1 MINDAIKSALKI
13 TIPSLNSEIAK
24 SVGSMNA
31 ATAHRHTNKSPHT
44 TTSRSNSPQNQQQQ
58 QQHKQHHATNPHYQ
72 QYQQQHMQQ
81 QQKYQK
87 QNSPP
92 TSNPMQ
98 ALGAKSANSP
108 PTSITN
114 VVSHLHAAKKEAM
127 LKGTTTTP
135 PSSSVGAA
143 LLPPSSQQPRSFS
156 TPSKQPLAQRPNA
169 PGSRPTGVISELDK
183 NKYTLGKWVDTII
196 TQMNDPSID
205 DIELDDSIKKSN
217 FNPAAAMAKDKEAP
231 SNTSTNTTGQITP
244 QQQQQQKEAVKT
256 RPEFE
261 YVDEQNN
268 DDDIDED
275 IVPER
280 DEGIVILSLLG
291 VFIY

>member
-44 TTSRSNSPQNQQQQ
+44 TNSRSNSPQNQQQQ
-58 QQHKQHHATNPHYQ
+58 QHKQHQATNQHYQ
-72 QYQQQHMQQ
+72 QYQQQQHMQQQQ

-143 LLPPSSQQPRSFS
+143 LLPPGSSQQPRSFS
-156 TPSKQPLAQRPNA
+156 TPSKQPGTAQRPNA
-169 PGSRPTGVISELDK
+169 LGSRPTGVISELDK
-183 NKYTLGKWVDTII
+183 SKYTLGKWVDTII

-205 DIELDDSIKKSN
+205 EIELDDSIKKSN
-217 FNPAAAMAKDKEAP
+217 FNPAAAMAKDKEAL
-231 SNTSTNTTGQITP
+231 SNNNTTGQITP

-280 DEGIVILSLLG
+280 DEGIVILSL
-291 VFIY
+291 IN

>member
-1 MINDAIKSALKI
+1 VINDAIKSALKI

-31 ATAHRHTNKSPHT
+31 AATHRHTNKSPHT
-44 TTSRSNSPQNQQQQ
+44 INSRSNSPQNQQ

-72 QYQQQHMQQ
+72 QYQQQHMQ

-156 TPSKQPLAQRPNA
+156 TPSKQPTAQRPNA

-183 NKYTLGKWVDTII
+183 SKYTLGKWVDTII

-231 SNTSTNTTGQITP
+231 SNTSNNNNTP
-244 QQQQQQKEAVKT
+244 QQQQHKEAVKT

-280 DEGIVILSLLG
+280 DEGILILSLLG
-291 VFIY
+291 VFIN